1 MTTAII
7 DPDLSASQTL
17 QIVQGSVADWVL
29 QVTNRDGSSPAFASG
44 DTVAAELYQGQSQTL
59 LVAPTAI
66 WTGGTGYSTGSVQVS
81 PTSAQ
86 TATLEADGE
95 YSLQLWWTSADAS
108 RTACVLRA
116 AVQVLP
122 APGSTTQAIQP
133 YNSLADMLRWAG
145 WIMQVQARDT
155 DGEGFCSQRLQARE
169 WMDWAVIN
177 NYRGASIGNF
187 ETHST
192 LAFNF
197 GGGVGWRRG
206 TGPSPSLITWLAS
219 NYLILRPQIVE
230 ACAYKAISIIGLN
243 QIGINNQQAA
253 YGCYFRDMAERVLAR
268 RRPRSTSTATGSGRS
283 SWRWIAP
290 TRWRHEREW
299 PEKKWL
305 VASEYKFICF
315 VLLATSH

>member
-95 YSLQLWWTSADAS
+95 YSLQLWWTSQDAT

-122 APGSTTQAIQP
+122 APGSTTQAVVTLQRP
-133 YNSLADMLRWAG
+133 GSDMLKWAG
-145 WIMQVQARDT
+145 WIMQVQARDIGRRGVLLAAT
-155 DGEGFCSQRLQARE
+155 PGPGVDGLGDHQQLSRRI
-169 WMDWAVIN
+169 DWQFRDAP
-177 NYRGASIGNF
+177 
-187 ETHST
+187 T

-253 YGCYFRDMAERVLAR
+253 YGCYFRDMAERVMCGTTAEIDLNGDGIGEIFVALD
-268 RRPRSTSTATGSGRS
+268 STNTLET
-283 SWRWIAP
+283 
-290 TRWRHEREW
+290 
-299 PEKKWL
+299 
-305 VASEYKFICF
+305 
-315 VLLATSH
+315 